1 VLTGVSSARDAVHAV
16 PEQRATFIGHDL
28 RSLHENADALAVAA
42 QSAWHIDIGDAAIT
56 VSSAADDD
64 TGDGLSIVR
73 AVAHAVWSSGLDA
86 PTVTIKAGDDT
97 ARDALQRWSL
107 T

>member
-1 VLTGVSSARDAVHAV
+1 M
-16 PEQRATFIGHDL
+16 
-28 RSLHENADALAVAA
+28 ADRTPGT
-42 QSAWHIDIGDAAIT
+42 QSIT

-64 TGDGLSIVR
+64 AGDGLSIVR
-73 AVAHAVWSSGLDA
+73 AVTNAVWVSSGLDG

-97 ARDALQRWSL
+97 AHDALQRWSL

>member
-1 VLTGVSSARDAVHAV
+1 
-16 PEQRATFIGHDL
+16 
-28 RSLHENADALAVAA
+28 VAA
-42 QSAWHIDIGDAAIT
+42 QSAWHIDTGDASIT

-64 TGDGLSIVR
+64 AGDGLSIVR
-73 AVAHAVWSSGLDA
+73 AVANAVWSSGLDG